1 MRILWATVGC
11 FLATAAV
18 AQDWSVPPRSL
29 PPPVFA
35 SPELQAQLSATPSPD
50 VAAAIAAIP
59 ASPDEVRATEAA
71 AVAAGAQAIGPIAEA
86 MGVTL
91 GEQTIA
97 GVPVYTVTPAKID
110 PRFADHLFFY
120 IHGGAFVKGGGP
132 ASSFEAVL
140 IAANLGIPAVSVDY
154 RMAPD
159 HPAPAAME
167 DLVAVWQ
174 EVIKTRDPAKIAMG
188 GTSAGANLTLVTN
201 LKIKELGLPH
211 PGALFV
217 GTPPI
222 HLGRVGDTRFLVE
235 GADRY
240 LVSWDSYPQ
249 YLIGLY
255 VGEGSVEDPYL
266 SPWFGDVTGFPP
278 TYLISGTRD
287 LMLSDTAAMHRKLRR
302 AGVEADLHVYEGH
315 SHGDYILAAGTPE
328 TAEHMAEL
336 DAFLRDH
343 LAE

>member
-1 MRILWATVGC
+1 MRLW
-11 FLATAAV
+11 LALVFSVTASTSL
-18 AQDWSVPPRSL
+18 AQDWEVPGRSL

-35 SPELQAQLSATPSPD
+35 SPELQSQLSATPTPD
-50 VAAAIAAIP
+50 IPRAIAGVP
-59 ASPDEVRATEAA
+59 ASPDAVRAFVEAE
-71 AVAAGAQAIGPIAEA
+71 VAAGAEAITAIAAA

-91 GEQTIA
+91 DTAEIA
-97 GVPVYTVTPAKID
+97 GVPVYRVTPAAVD
-110 PRFADHLFFY
+110 PRYADHLFFY

-140 IAANLGIPAVSVDY
+140 IAANLGIPAISVDY

-159 HPAPAAME
+159 HPAPAAA
-167 DLVAVWQ
+167 DDVLAVWR
-174 EVIKTRDPAKIAMG
+174 EVIATQDPAKIAMG
-188 GTSAGANLTLVTN
+188 GTSAGANLVLVAN
-201 LKIKELGLPH
+201 LRIKEAGLAH
-211 PGALFV
+211 PAALMV

-222 HLGRVGDTRFLVE
+222 HLGKVGDTRFLFE
-235 GADRY
+235 GVDRY
-240 LVSWDSYPQ
+240 LVTWDADPQ

-255 VGEGSVEDPYL
+255 RADTPVEDPHV

-278 TYLISGTRD
+278 TYLITGTRD

-328 TAEHMAEL
+328 AAEHMAEL